1 MQKRA
6 SGGILEVSSKGS
18 LVYESVMHLPADIT
32 KKEMIQILQELWAE
46 YLPREDLSFVEWLDE
61 WGLRLLFDFIGEK
74 DEEKRAVMW
83 DTLEQSIANNEKQK
97 LLLSQAFIQKANKLI
112 LQHRETLKQQED
124 NVDLEQLEENF

>member
-1 MQKRA
+1 
-6 SGGILEVSSKGS
+6 
-18 LVYESVMHLPADIT
+18 
-32 KKEMIQILQELWAE
+32 
-46 YLPREDLSFVEWLDE
+46 
-61 WGLRLLFDFIGEK
+61 LLFDFIGEK